1 MLYTWNHVAYI
12 IGGSFSSVQL
22 NDSYYTH
29 RVTQSSPQSILE
41 HFFTRQRNLTLLGH
55 QVPFP
60 PSFSA
65 LSNHQSIK
73 FLSLWIRLQGSHG
86 VFPGVQWLVACTL
99 TAGQRLRVQS
109 LIGGNKIPQ
118 DTRHSHQ
125 KKENR
130 KKGIIGY
137 VLYGLCVWLLFK
149 KSYLFLIFW
158 LCWVF
163 AATKAFL

>member
-1 MLYTWNHVAYI
+1 MATHSSVLAWRIPGTAELGGLPSMGSHRVEDYWSDLAAAVTSRMLYTWNHVAYI

-22 NDSYYTH
+22 NDFYYTH

-73 FLSLWIRLQGSHG
+73 FLSLWIRLQWSHG
-86 VFPGVQWLVACTL
+86 VFPGVQWLEACTL
-99 TAGQRLRVQS
+99 TAEAEGS
-109 LIGGNKIPQ
+109 IPNWG
-118 DTRHSHQ
+118 
-125 KKENR
+125 K
-130 KKGIIGY
+130 
-137 VLYGLCVWLLFK
+137 
-149 KSYLFLIFW
+149 
-158 LCWVF
+158 
-163 AATKAFL
+163 